1 MRIGDTLLDRYTLT
15 EVLGEGG
22 MGVVYRAV
30 DQDGTEVAIKR
41 LHSDIATTPELIAR
55 FEREA
60 AAHALL
66 SHPHIAALWAVG
78 ACKTGELCFV
88 MELVDGPTLADV
100 IERGPMQ
107 AREAIA
113 IAKQIL
119 SALHHAHQL
128 GMVHR
133 DLKPENVLLTTDHR
147 EQWVVKLID
156 FGLVKLVQNVLG
168 STECKRLTTRGI
180 VFGTPRYMP
189 PEQILGSE
197 IDGRTDLYA
206 LGIML
211 YEMLTGRV
219 PFDSDEVAKLWRMH
233 LSAPIPSLGEHGSP
247 DLDAVVSTLLAK
259 APDERFASALA
270 VRRALEAALE

>member
-1 MRIGDTLLDRYTLT
+1 
-15 EVLGEGG
+15 
-22 MGVVYRAV
+22 
-30 DQDGTEVAIKR
+30 
-41 LHSDIATTPELIAR
+41 
-55 FEREA
+55 
-60 AAHALL
+60 
-66 SHPHIAALWAVG
+66 
-78 ACKTGELCFV
+78 
-88 MELVDGPTLADV
+88 
-100 IERGPMQ
+100 
-107 AREAIA
+107 
-113 IAKQIL
+113 
-119 SALHHAHQL
+119 
-128 GMVHR
+128 
-133 DLKPENVLLTTDHR
+133 
-147 EQWVVKLID
+147 
-156 FGLVKLVQNVLG
+156 
-168 STECKRLTTRGI
+168 
-180 VFGTPRYMP
+180 MP